1 MGDDPVPSGR
11 LVRLGFCEARR
22 ATAILGSEPT
32 AAVVEAG
39 GIDLFSEAADPDLSL
54 LSLSRV
60 LEAAGSDN
68 LVDHLLEDRKSL
80 AQLIQVLGVSE
91 ALADHLVRHPSGWI
105 DLHREPLELSSK
117 NLRDY
122 LLRAVGADSEDP
134 TPTAGGHGS
143 EQLVALRSSYRQIL
157 LQIAIHDVVS
167 QVPMEQTAT
176 DLTRA
181 ADAVLEAALA
191 IARSEV
197 GESSAE
203 CRMAVIAMGKCGGEE
218 LNYISDVDVIYV
230 VESTT
235 GDDARAVRIGTRLAS
250 ALMSACMD
258 GTVEGS
264 IWEVDPAL
272 RPEGKSGALVRTLE
286 SHVGYYERWAQ
297 TWEFQALLKARA
309 AAGDK
314 ELGERYVA
322 AVSEF
327 VWEAAGRDHF
337 VEDVQQMRRKVERTI
352 SGRKAGRDLK
362 LAPGG
367 LRDVEFSVQLLQL
380 VHGRS
385 DGRLRSS
392 STLSALD
399 ALASYGYVGR
409 GDASGMASA
418 YRFLRT
424 LEHRIQIHRLRRTHV
439 LPEAEP
445 DLRRIA
451 RSMGF
456 RTDPVAELNRQWSTH
471 ARDARRLHEK
481 LFYRPLLNA
490 VARLDEGELRL
501 SEAAAEDRLRALGFA
516 DPQSALRHLES
527 LSSGISRRSAIQRT
541 LLPVMLSWFSA
552 SPDPDAALLGF
563 RKVSDELGSTP
574 WYLRLLRDESVVAER
589 LADIL
594 GSSHYASHLLLR
606 APEAVSM
613 LSDADDVEPRSR
625 LSLEAEALAVVD
637 RHETPETAV
646 KAVRGLRRRE
656 LFRISAGD
664 ALRLSSTEDV
674 ALGLSDLVSATLA
687 GALHASVKSVTGPFE
702 QERGIRFLIVAMGR
716 LGGAELG
723 YASDADVMF
732 VFEPTGL
739 LPPTESESQALAIA
753 REITRLLSVPSADP
767 PLEIDADLRPEGRN
781 GPLVRSMNSY
791 RSYYSRWS
799 QAWEAQALLRATP
812 ACGDR
817 GMAEQFETMIDPI
830 RYPQGGLSPEHLQ
843 QMRRLKARMESE
855 RLPRGVEPHSHTKMG
870 PGGLSDV
877 EWTAQLLQLQN
888 AFRVPELRVTQTLP
902 TLRAAR
908 DADLLSEDDATTL
921 TEAWLMATKV
931 RNASMLVTGKASDQ
945 IPKQTRTL
953 SAVAHLLGYDQSQ
966 GQVLLDDYSRV
977 TRRCRKVVDRVFYG
991 ED

>member
-1 MGDDPVPSGR
+1 VTSGR
-11 LVRLGFCEARR
+11 LVRLGFCEAPR
-22 ATAILGSEPT
+22 AASILTGEPT
-32 AAVVEAG
+32 AGVVTGA
-39 GIDLFSEAADPDLSL
+39 GIDAFARAADPDLAL

-60 LEAAGSDN
+60 LESSGSADLVEHLVADQQS
-68 LVDHLLEDRKSL
+68 LVD
-80 AQLIQVLGVSE
+80 LIEVLGVSE
-91 ALADHLVRHPSGWI
+91 ALADHLVRHPTGWI
-105 DLHREPLELSSK
+105 DLRRDPPDLSGGEL
-117 NLRDY
+117 RTY
-122 LLRAVGADSEDP
+122 LLTAVGADADDA
-134 TPTAGGHGS
+134 TPTAAGHS
-143 EQLVALRSSYRQIL
+143 SDQLVALRSSYRQVL
-157 LQIAIHDVVS
+157 LQIAIRDVVFEE
-167 QVPMEQTAT
+167 PMEETAT
-176 DLTRA
+176 YLTNA

-191 IARSEV
+191 IARSQV
-197 GESSAE
+197 GESSKE
-203 CRMAVIAMGKCGGEE
+203 CRLAVIAMGKCGGEE

-235 GDDARAVRIGTRLAS
+235 GDDAEAVRVGTKLAS
-250 ALMSACMD
+250 ALMSACMES
-258 GTVEGS
+258 TIEGS

-286 SHVGYYERWAQ
+286 SHVGYYQRWAQ

-337 VEDVQQMRRKVERTI
+337 VEDVQEMRRKVERSI
-352 SGRKAGRDLK
+352 SGRKSARDLK

-385 DGRLRSS
+385 DGRLRSA
-392 STLSALD
+392 STLTALD

-409 GDASGMASA
+409 SDAGGMASA

-439 LPEAEP
+439 LPESEA

-451 RSMGF
+451 RSMGM
-456 RTDPVAELNRQWSTH
+456 RTDPVAELNQQWSVH

-490 VARLDEGELRL
+490 VARLDGGELRL
-501 SEAAAEDRLRALGFA
+501 SEAAAGDRMRALGFA
-516 DPQSALRHLES
+516 DPESALRHLES

-552 SPDPDAALLGF
+552 SPNPDAALLGF

-594 GSSHYASHLLLR
+594 GSSRYASNLLLS
-606 APEAVSM
+606 APEAVAM
-613 LSDADDVEPRSR
+613 LSDSDDVVPRSR

-664 ALRLSSTEDV
+664 SLRLSSTEDV
-674 ALGLSDLVSATLA
+674 AQGLSDLVSATLA
-687 GALHASVKSVTGPFE
+687 GALHASVKAVTGPYE
-702 QERGIRFLIVAMGR
+702 QDRGIRFLIVAMGR

-723 YASDADVMF
+723 YASDADIMF

-739 LPPTESESQALAIA
+739 LSPEESASQALAIA
-753 REITRLLSVPSADP
+753 KEITRLLSVHSVDP
-767 PLEIDADLRPEGRN
+767 PLEIDADLRPEGRS
-781 GPLVRSMNSY
+781 GPLVRSLESY

-799 QAWEAQALLRATP
+799 QAWESQALLRATP

-817 GMAEQFETMIDPI
+817 SMAERFQVMIDPI
-830 RYPQGGLSPEHLQ
+830 RYPQGGLSAANLQ

-877 EWTAQLLQLQN
+877 EWSAQLLQLQN
-888 AFRVPELRVTQTLP
+888 AYRVPALRVTQTLP
-902 TLRAAR
+902 ALRAAR
-908 DADLLSEDDATTL
+908 DADLLGETDAAAL

-931 RNASMLVTGKASDQ
+931 RNASMLVTGRASDEF
-945 IPKQTRTL
+945 PKQTRTL
-953 SAVAHLLGYDQSQ
+953 SAVAHLLGYDQNQ
-966 GQVLLDDYSRV
+966 GQVLLDDYLRA
-977 TRRCRKVVDRVFYG
+977 TRRCRKVVERVFYG